1 MSSKNLCPIDLDIA
15 FVGGVSRMIWTP
27 SRREDTKIMRDA

>member
-1 MSSKNLCPIDLDIA
+1 MFSKNLCLIDLGIA
-15 FVGGVSRMIWTP
+15 FVGGVTRMIRTP